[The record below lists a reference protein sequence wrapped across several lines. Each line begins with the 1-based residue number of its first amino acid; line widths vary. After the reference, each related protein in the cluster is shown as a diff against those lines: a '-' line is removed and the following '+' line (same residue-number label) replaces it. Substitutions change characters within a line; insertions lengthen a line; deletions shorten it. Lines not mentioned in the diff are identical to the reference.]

1 MKTAIALGT
10 FDGIHI
16 AHQSVLSIPDE
27 YKKTAVTFLKPP
39 KMYFANKDELITDY
53 QTKLKALEKM
63 GFTQVVAL
71 DFLKVKDT
79 SPKEFLD
86 FLLNEYNPS
95 LISCGFNYH
104 FGKNG
109 EGDTA
114 FLKEYCSQIGIEC
127 RICEQVNIDGKPVS
141 STLIR
146 KLLKN
151 GEIEK
156 ANTLLLEP
164 FSFSAIVHHG
174 DSRGHTIGFPTINQ
188 YYPENLVKVKFGVY
202 KTQVSFNQKAYHGI
216 TNIGIRPTFKSEQ
229 VISETFIKDFSG
241 DLYGKNVKI
250 TLKEFLREEIKFA
263 SLEDLRRQIEIDK
276 TK

>member
-10 FDGIHI
+10 VDGIHI
-16 AHQSVLSIPDE
+16 AHRSVLSIPDG
-27 YKKTAVTFLKPP
+27 YKKIAVTFLKPP
-39 KMYFANKDELITDY
+39 KMYFADKDELIMDY
-53 QTKLKALEKM
+53 EDRVKALEKM
-63 GFTQVVAL
+63 GFTDIVAL
-71 DFLKVKDT
+71 DFLKVKNT
-79 SPKEFLD
+79 SPKDFLD
-86 FLLNEYNPS
+86 FLVAEYNPS

-109 EGDTA
+109 EGDTE
-114 FLKEYCSQIGIEC
+114 FLKKYCDNFGIEC
-127 RICEQVNIDGKPVS
+127 RICEQVNIDGEAVS

-146 KLLKN
+146 NLLKC

-156 ANTLLLEP
+156 ANSLLFQP
-164 FSFSAIVHHG
+164 FSFSAIVEHG
-174 DSRGHTIGFPTINQ
+174 DMRGRTIGFPTLNQ

-202 KTQVSFNQKAYHGI
+202 KTKVTFNQKTYDGI
-216 TNIGIRPTFKSEQ
+216 TNIGIRPTFKSER

-241 DLYGKNVKI
+241 DLYGENVKI

-263 SLEDLRRQIEIDK
+263 SLEDLRGQIQIDK

>member
-16 AHQSVLSIPDE
+16 AHQSVLSIPDG
-27 YKKTAVTFLKPP
+27 YKKIAVTFKKPP
-39 KMYFANKDELITDY
+39 KMYFADSDELIMDY
-53 QTKLKALEKM
+53 QDKISALKKIGFEKVI
-63 GFTQVVAL
+63 TL

-79 SPKEFLD
+79 SSEGFLD
-86 FLLNEYNPS
+86 FLVKEYNPS

-114 FLKEYCSQIGIEC
+114 FLKQYCDQKGIEC
-127 RICEQVNIDGKPVS
+127 RICEQVNIGDKPVS
-141 STLIR
+141 STIIR
-146 KLLKN
+146 DLLKN

-156 ANTLLLEP
+156 ANSLLFEP
-164 FSFSAIVHHG
+164 FSFSAIVEHG
-174 DSRGHTIGFPTINQ
+174 DMRGRTIGFPTINQ

-202 KTQVSFNQKAYHGI
+202 KTQVTFDGKSYDGI
-216 TNIGIRPTFKSEQ
+216 TNIGIRPTFKSEK
-229 VISETFIKDFSG
+229 VICETFIKDFSG
-241 DLYGKNVKI
+241 NLYGKNVI
-250 TLKEFLREEIKFA
+250 IVLKEFLREEIKFA
-263 SLEDLRRQIEIDK
+263 SLENLRRQIEIDK

>member
-16 AHQSVLSIPDE
+16 AHRSVLSIKNE
-27 YKKTAVTFLKPP
+27 YKKTAVTFMKPP
-39 KMYFANKDELITDY
+39 KMYFTDKDELIMDY
-53 QTKLKALEKM
+53 EAKVLALKKM
-63 GFTQVVAL
+63 GFANIVAL

-79 SPKEFLD
+79 SPKAFLD
-86 FLLNEYNPS
+86 FLISEYNPS

-114 FLKEYCSQIGIEC
+114 FLKEYCEPKGIEC
-127 RICEQVNIDGKPVS
+127 CICEQVNIDGEAVS

-146 KLLKN
+146 NLLKS
-151 GEIEK
+151 GEIKK
-156 ANTLLLEP
+156 ANSLLFQP
-164 FSFSAIVHHG
+164 FSFSATVEHG
-174 DSRGHTIGFPTINQ
+174 DSRGRTIGFPTLNQ

-202 KTQVSFNQKAYHGI
+202 KTEVSFNQKTYEGI
-216 TNIGIRPTFKSEQ
+216 TNIGIRPTFKSER
-229 VISETFIKDFSG
+229 VISETYIKDFSG
-241 DLYGKNVKI
+241 DLYGEKVTI
-250 TLKEFLREEIKFA
+250 TLKEFLRDEIKFA
-263 SLEDLRRQIEIDK
+263 SLEDLRKQIEIDK

>member
-16 AHQSVLSIPDE
+16 AHRSVLSIE
-27 YKKTAVTFLKPP
+27 NGYKKMAVTFLKPP
-39 KMYFANKDELITDY
+39 KMYFANKDELIMDY
-53 QTKLKALEKM
+53 EARVAALKKM
-63 GFTQVVAL
+63 HFSNIVAL

-79 SPKEFLD
+79 SPKDFLD
-86 FLLNEYNPS
+86 FLRVQYSPS

-114 FLKEYCSQIGIEC
+114 FLKEYCKQFGIVC
-127 RICEQVNIDGKPVS
+127 RVCDQVDVDGKVVS

-146 KLLKN
+146 DLLKS

-156 ANTLLLEP
+156 ANSLLFEP
-164 FSFSAIVHHG
+164 FSFSAKVEHG
-174 DSRGHTIGFPTINQ
+174 DSRGRTIGFPTLNQ

-202 KTQVSFNQKAYHGI
+202 KTKVTFDGKSYDGI
-216 TNIGIRPTFKSEQ
+216 TNIGIRPTFKSERI
-229 VISETFIKDFSG
+229 ISETYIKDFSG

-250 TLKEFLREEIKFA
+250 TLKTFLREEIKFA
-263 SLEDLRRQIEIDK
+263 SLENLRRQIEIDK

>member
-16 AHQSVLSIPDE
+16 AHQRVLSIPNG
-27 YKKTAVTFLKPP
+27 YKKIAVTFPKPP
-39 KMYFANKDELITDY
+39 KMYFADKDELIMDY
-53 QTKLKALEKM
+53 EAKASTLKEM
-63 GFTQVVAL
+63 GFTDVIPL

-79 SPKEFLD
+79 SPKEFLK
-86 FLLNEYNPS
+86 FLITEYNPS
-95 LISCGFNYH
+95 IISCGFNYH

-114 FLKEYCSQIGIEC
+114 FLKEYCKQNGVAC
-127 RICEQVNIDGKPVS
+127 RICERVDIDGQAVS

-146 KLLKN
+146 NLLKS
-151 GEIEK
+151 GKIKK
-156 ANTLLLEP
+156 ANSLLSVP
-164 FSFSAIVHHG
+164 FSFSSVVEHG
-174 DSRGHTIGFPTINQ
+174 DSRGRKIGFPTLNQ

-202 KTQVSFNQKAYHGI
+202 KTVVTFDAKTYNGI
-216 TNIGIRPTFKSEQ
+216 TNIGVRPTFKSKR
-229 VISETFIKDFSG
+229 VISETFVKDFSG

-263 SLEDLRRQIEIDK
+263 SLEDLRRQIEIDE